1 MLAPKALKEL
11 RPGPL
16 QRDKNLAGFS
26 RGFRFTQQK
35 HICAAAKKRRRT
47 DVKTKNPNPR
57 KIYETQSQQIRGHFA
72 LRMFGHY
79 LLAHDVGDYPRA

>member
-1 MLAPKALKEL
+1 VLAPKALKEL

-47 DVKTKNPNPR
+47 DVETKNPNPR
-57 KIYETQSQQIRGHFA
+57 KIYET
-72 LRMFGHY
+72 
-79 LLAHDVGDYPRA
+79 